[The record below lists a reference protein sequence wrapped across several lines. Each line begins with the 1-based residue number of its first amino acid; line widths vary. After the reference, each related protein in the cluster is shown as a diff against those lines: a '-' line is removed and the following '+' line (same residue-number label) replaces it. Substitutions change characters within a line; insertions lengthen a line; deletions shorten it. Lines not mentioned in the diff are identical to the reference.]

1 MEVIMGKGI
10 TIAGTIA
17 VDNNNIIDQYAEKGM
32 LSNIL
37 SSTRGV
43 GGCVPNTLIDLAKI
57 DTSIPLYAYGGIGND
72 ENGEYVLRT
81 LKENG
86 IHVNG
91 VKKYPGEL
99 TAFTDAMIV
108 EATGER
114 TFFTAKG
121 ANKVFTYENID
132 FNSIGTD
139 MFHMGYA
146 FLMDPFDQE
155 DKEYKTVMAKTLAR
169 VQAMGI
175 KTSIDLVSVDNK
187 RFSEM
192 VLPSLKYCN
201 YFIVNEIEAGKT
213 VKINPYCSNGI
224 IDENL
229 IQKICENILEAGV
242 RDLVVIHAPQ
252 GGWAMTPDKEFY
264 FVPSLKLPQ
273 GYIKG
278 SVGAG
283 DAFCAGMLYSIYNNL
298 PIKESLEIA
307 CAAAACNLSEV
318 DSTSGMKSIDEIR
331 KLIEQ
336 YQVIMFENK
345 LNKEMELC

>member
-1 MEVIMGKGI
+1 MGKGI

-17 VDNNNIIDQYAEKGM
+17 VDNNNIIDQYAQKGM

-43 GGCVPNTLIDLAKI
+43 GGCVPNTLVNLAKI

-72 ENGEYVLRT
+72 ENGEYVLRV
-81 LKENG
+81 LRENG
-86 IHVNG
+86 INVNG
-91 VKKYPGEL
+91 IKKYPREL

-121 ANKVFTYENID
+121 ANKVFAYDDID
-132 FNSIGTD
+132 FDSIDTD
-139 MFHMGYA
+139 LFHMGYA

-155 DKEYKTVMAKTLAR
+155 DKEYKTVMAKTLNR
-169 VQAMGI
+169 VQAKGI
-175 KTSIDLVSVDNK
+175 KTSIDLVSVDND
-187 RFSEM
+187 RFSDK

-213 VKINPYCSNGI
+213 VKINPYDSNEI
-224 IDENL
+224 IDESL

-242 RDLVVIHAPQ
+242 RDMVVIHAPQ
-252 GGWAMTPDKEFY
+252 GGWAMTSDKEFY

-283 DAFCAGMLYSIYNNL
+283 DAFCAGMLYSIYHKL
-298 PIKESLEIA
+298 PVKKSLEIA
-307 CAAAACNLSEV
+307 CSAAACNLSKV
-318 DSTSGMKSIDEIR
+318 DSTSGMKNIHEIK
-331 KLIEQ
+331 KLFEQ
-336 YQVIMFENK
+336 YHV
-345 LNKEMELC
+345 